1 MTRVGCHYNTKKNRN
16 TQVSLHRFP
25 NEKKVRAQWARAVGR
40 IHLPKNPYL
49 CSQHFSTEDYESFVR
64 AQLMKELTGGRYPR
78 KLKLNAVP
86 TIFSFKAPQH
96 HPAAVGKPGA
106 KGLRLAK
113 LGALDVGETTATGTV
128 RQLTNRTTVS
138 DIYFFI

>member
-1 MTRVGCHYNTKKNRN
+1 MTRVGHGGHTMASRL
-16 TQVSLHRFP
+16 SLHRFP
-25 NEKKVRAQWARAVGR
+25 NEKKVRAQWERAVGR

-86 TIFSFKAPQH
+86 TIFPHKADQ
-96 HPAAVGKPGA
+96 
-106 KGLRLAK
+106 GLICNILLSPVQSAQIFYNKIRVKAEK
-113 LGALDVGETTATGTV
+113 K
-128 RQLTNRTTVS
+128 
-138 DIYFFI
+138 